1 MRNLGGVAILM
12 NDVKYIVGTPD
23 ICDIPLMA
31 CSPEA
36 IVFAS
41 ELSTLL
47 MKSSLSRRFS
57 DVAAFA
63 FWCRKGNVEKIKEN
77 CPEYAGRLGRGLCF
91 HVAPSNIPINFA
103 FTYLFGLLA
112 GCANI
117 VRIPSKEFP
126 QTELLLDELD
136 RLLDKHG
143 EIKKRTAFVRYPA
156 DSSATLEL
164 SKMADARMIWGGDKT
179 VLKIKS
185 LETKPKCVDITFADR
200 YSLCVLDGKAVES
213 ANDDALNRL
222 SDDFYNDT
230 YLMDQNACSSPQMIL
245 WLNDSEYARKR
256 FWDAV
261 FCVAKKKYLLQAAV
275 SVDKYTQLTQDS
287 IDSAENIKFFEKKE
301 NLLYRVELM
310 SLNKDV
316 QFKRGHGGYFYEHSL
331 ANWDELFDIVS
342 EKYQTITYFGIDA
355 EELRSKIVTN
365 RLRGIDRIVPI
376 GKAMD
381 IGPMWDGYDII
392 RMLSRKINLI

>member
-1 MRNLGGVAILM
+1 M
-12 NDVKYIVGTPD
+12 
-23 ICDIPLMA
+23 
-31 CSPEA
+31 
-36 IVFAS
+36 
-41 ELSTLL
+41 
-47 MKSSLSRRFS
+47 
-57 DVAAFA
+57 
-63 FWCRKGNVEKIKEN
+63 
-77 CPEYAGRLGRGLCF
+77 
-91 HVAPSNIPINFA
+91 
-103 FTYLFGLLA
+103 
-112 GCANI
+112 
-117 VRIPSKEFP
+117 
-126 QTELLLDELD
+126 
-136 RLLDKHG
+136 
-143 EIKKRTAFVRYPA
+143 RYPA

-164 SKMADARMIWGGDKT
+164 SRIADARMIWGGDKT

-213 ANDDALNRL
+213 ASDDALNRL